1 MVNRQFLCGHL
12 CVCCVEAVQHAMQ
25 VQHPAHVVPT
35 AEVAEKE
42 GSKLLGRQEYA
53 KRVALDL
60 YRFMEA
66 RTLAAHAAVILWPL
80 SYCPSSSTLF

>member
-1 MVNRQFLCGHL
+1 MRTLFETKCKMYRKFIYTMHGVH
-12 CVCCVEAVQHAMQ
+12 
-25 VQHPAHVVPT
+25 T

-66 RTLAAHAAVILWPL
+66 RTTCCACCCDVVA
-80 SYCPSSSTLF
+80 CD

>member
-1 MVNRQFLCGHL
+1 MCGHL
-12 CVCCVEAVQHAMQ
+12 GARCVKPVQDVAQ
-25 VQHPAHVVPT
+25 VQYAVHGVPT
-35 AEVAEKE
+35 AEVAEKA

-66 RTLAAHAAVILWPL
+66 RTTCCACCCSVAACFMLCALL
-80 SYCPSSSTLF
+80 MQ

>member
-1 MVNRQFLCGHL
+1 M
-12 CVCCVEAVQHAMQ
+12 
-25 VQHPAHVVPT
+25 
-35 AEVAEKE
+35 

-66 RTLAAHAAVILWPL
+66 RTSAAHAAPNLPVIA
-80 SYCPSSSTLF
+80 CQQSSCVQH

>member
-1 MVNRQFLCGHL
+1 MYRNFINTMHG
-12 CVCCVEAVQHAMQ
+12 
-25 VQHPAHVVPT
+25 VPT

-60 YRFMEA
+60 YRFMEV
-66 RTLAAHAAVILWPL
+66 RTTCYACRCDVHGL
-80 SYCPSSSTLF
+80 